1 MDTNDPQNKFCNRKN
16 LLILFSKIYFCSL
29 IYAIF
34 LAKNNKWT
42 KVNYIL
48 ALIIYSVIIIFCI
61 IVWFTFI
68 NLNIY
73 DRIAR
78 RNQNTSIDIIP
89 WYQMI
94 DINQIS
100 RSIISNF
107 VIIESIEESPT
118 DLNENSETIETKT
131 CLICNE
137 EYLRNDENNI
147 KYIKL
152 NCNHDFCEKC
162 ISIWCSINNSCPLCR
177 SEILSESEIIFRTE
191 IEV

>member
-1 MDTNDPQNKFCNRKN
+1 MILFRLFKLLVIVNLMDTNDPQNKFCNRKN

-107 VIIESIEESPT
+107 EIIESIEESPT

-162 ISIWCSINNSCPLCR
+162 ISIWCGRRWLYYKR
-177 SEILSESEIIFRTE
+177 
-191 IEV
+191 